1 MPRGRPSS
9 LAGMSIDALL
19 TLRDDVGRV
28 LSQKTSEL
36 REQLQRL
43 DFEAARPSTA
53 RTARVGSLR
62 GRKISPKYRDPDNR
76 ANVWAGRG
84 AVPRWMQEKIR
95 AGAKRDDF
103 LIGASG
109 PSSRTKRTKKT
120 ARKAAKRKTSSKKA
134 KTKTVS
140 KKQQV
145 SGKRKPARATTR
157 KRPAAATLP
166 QSATT
171 VSPTGSA
178 TE

>member
-9 LAGMSIDALL
+9 LAGLSIEALL

-43 DFEAARPSTA
+43 EFEAARPSTA
-53 RTARVGSLR
+53 RMARVGSLR
-62 GRKISPKYRDPDNR
+62 GRKISAKYRDPDNR
-76 ANVWAGRG
+76 SNVWAGRG

-95 AGAKRDDF
+95 AGAKREDF

-109 PSSRTKRTKKT
+109 TRRKRTKKT
-120 ARKAAKRKTSSKKA
+120 ARKAAKRKTSSSKA

-140 KKQQV
+140 KKQRV
-145 SGKRKPARATTR
+145 RGKRKAARTTSMKRQLATA
-157 KRPAAATLP
+157 PP

-171 VSPTGSA
+171 VSPVGSA

>member
-9 LAGMSIDALL
+9 LAGMSIEALL

-36 REQLQRL
+36 RDQLQRL
-43 DFEAARPSTA
+43 EFGAARPSTA
-53 RTARVGSLR
+53 KTPRVGSLR

-109 PSSRTKRTKKT
+109 TSSVTKRTKKT
-120 ARKAAKRKTSSKKA
+120 ARKAAKRKTSSRKA

-145 SGKRKPARATTR
+145 SGKRKPARTTST
-157 KRPAAATLP
+157 KRQAPAALP
-166 QSATT
+166 QSAT

>member
-1 MPRGRPSS
+1 MPRRRPSS
-9 LAGMSIDALL
+9 LAGMSIEALL

-43 DFEAARPSTA
+43 ELGAARTSTA
-53 RTARVGSLR
+53 RAARVGSLR
-62 GRKISPKYRDPDNR
+62 GRKISPKYRDPHNR
-76 ANVWAGRG
+76 TNVWAGRG

-109 PSSRTKRTKKT
+109 RTKRTKKT
-120 ARKAAKRKTSSKKA
+120 ARKAAKRKTSSRKA

-140 KKQQV
+140 KKKRV
-145 SGKRKPARATTR
+145 SGKRKPARTTST
-157 KRPAAATLP
+157 KRQPNAALP
-166 QSATT
+166 QSATV